1 MVVKKIRR
9 RVRLL
14 DTSNQTSLFSDVER
28 EAGVTAVVA
37 EPRPAPRV
45 KFESP
50 DPRAI
55 FINQVRLDEHL
66 QTAEL
71 TAPLRVRTVLESLSF
86 AEFEQAYRPG
96 GRPPYAPRAMVGVML
111 YGILQGL
118 SSLRDLERCARS
130 DVGCWWLSGGI
141 MPDHSVLGRFVR
153 QHEDLLTAGF
163 FEQLT
168 RQVLKA
174 TGSGTATVAGDGTVI
189 EAMSSRFRLVREE
202 ALNAALA
209 EAREE
214 AEAHPDQ
221 VQATARLAQL
231 EQARTQL
238 QERQAK
244 QAAKGKD
251 PAKTQIH
258 PQEPDA
264 VVQPQKNSKDF
275 RVSYKPSVLANEMR
289 VIVACEVHPSSETEP
304 VARLLD
310 RAKALGQV
318 DTALFD
324 SGYFSEGVIRTT
336 GERAIELLCPEGQSL
351 GDDWNKQSDKQFP
364 KSRFEYVA
372 EEDAYRCPNQQILTP
387 CGQYRGSATAPGYTE
402 YGTAACADCPLKPQC
417 TRSET
422 GRKLKRYAIDAAK
435 DALRA
440 KLRQD
445 EHRERYRRRQ
455 GMVEPVF
462 SHLRGR
468 QGLRRFRRRGLAGVR
483 VEFALHAMA
492 YNLSRAL
499 AWAAWRAFFSG
510 VWAGLG
516 KFRFCFEWFG
526 RTFRAASSP
535 PVSPAQVLGTAT
547 Y

>member
-1 MVVKKIRR
+1 MVAKKIRR
-9 RVRLL
+9 RVRVL
-14 DTSNQTSLFSDVER
+14 DTSNQTALFSDIER
-28 EAGVTAVVA
+28 EAGVTAAATAVLS
-37 EPRPAPRV
+37 APRV

-50 DPRAI
+50 DPRLI

-66 QTAEL
+66 QAVGL
-71 TAPLRVRTVLESLSF
+71 KAPLRIRGLLEQLSW

-96 GRPPYAPRAMVGVML
+96 GRPPYAPRAMVGVIL
-111 YGILQGL
+111 YGIMQGL

-130 DVGCWWLSGGI
+130 EVGCWWWSGGI

-153 QHEDLLTAGF
+153 QHEDRLTAGL

-202 ALNAALA
+202 ALQAALA
-209 EAREE
+209 EARE
-214 AEAHPDQ
+214 AAAAHPDQ
-221 VQATARLAQL
+221 VPATAQVAQL
-231 EQARTQL
+231 EQAQKQL

-251 PAKTQIH
+251 PAKTQMH
-258 PQEPDA
+258 PLEPDA
-264 VVQPQKNSKDF
+264 VVQPQKHSKDF
-275 RVSYKPSVLANEMR
+275 RAAYKPSVLANERR
-289 VIVACEVHPSSETEP
+289 VILACEVHPSSETEP
-304 VARLLD
+304 VAGLLD
-310 RAKALGQV
+310 RANALGQV

-324 SGYFSEGVIRTT
+324 AGYFSAGVIRTT

-351 GDDWNKQSDKQFP
+351 GDDWNKQSDQQFP
-364 KSRFEYVA
+364 KSRFEYLA
-372 EEDAYRCPNQQILTP
+372 EEDAYRCPYRQRLTP
-387 CGQYRGSATAPGYTE
+387 CGQYRGSATAPGYTA
-402 YGTAACADCPLKPQC
+402 YGTAACADCPLQPQC

-422 GRKLKRYAIDAAK
+422 GRKIKRYAIDAAK
-435 DALRA
+435 DTLRA
-440 KLRQD
+440 KLGQE
-445 EHRERYRRRQ
+445 EHRQRYRHRQ
-455 GMVEPVF
+455 AMVEPVF

-499 AWAAWRAFFSG
+499 AWAAWRALCN
-510 VWAGLG
+510 GLWVG
-516 KFRFCFEWFG
+516 LRKFRSRFEWLG
-526 RTFRAASSP
+526 RTFGVPSSP
-535 PVSPAQVLGTAT
+535 PLAPAQVLRTAT

>member
-9 RVRLL
+9 GVRVL
-14 DTSNQTSLFSDVER
+14 DTSNQTTLFSDMER
-28 EAGVTAVVA
+28 EEGVTAGVA
-37 EPRPAPRV
+37 EPLSTPLV

-66 QTAEL
+66 KAMGL
-71 TAPLRVRTVLESLSF
+71 KAPLRVRPLLEQLSF
-86 AEFEQAYRPG
+86 AEFEQSYRPG
-96 GRPPYAPRAMVGVML
+96 GRPPYAPRAMVGLIL
-111 YGILQGL
+111 YGIMQGL

-130 DVGCWWLSGGI
+130 DVSCWWLSGGI
-141 MPDHSVLGRFVR
+141 MPDHSVIGRFVR
-153 QHEDLLTAGF
+153 QHEELLTAGF

-168 RQVLKA
+168 RQVLQA
-174 TGSGTATVAGDGTVI
+174 TGSGTAMVAGDGTVI

-202 ALNAALA
+202 ALKAALA
-209 EAREE
+209 EARQA
-214 AEAHPDQ
+214 AEAHPEQ
-221 VQATARLAQL
+221 RQTTERLAQL

-238 QERQAK
+238 QARQAK

-258 PQEPDA
+258 PLEPEA

-275 RVSYKPSVLANEMR
+275 RASYKPSVLANEVR
-289 VIVACEVHPSSETEP
+289 VIVACAVHPSSETEP
-304 VARLLD
+304 VAGLLD

-324 SGYFSEGVIRTT
+324 AGYFSEGVMGAT
-336 GERAIELLCPEGQSL
+336 GDRAIELLCPEGQSR

-364 KSRFEYVA
+364 KSRFEYLA
-372 EEDAYRCPNQQILTP
+372 EDDVYRCPNQQTLTP
-387 CGQYRGSATAPGYTE
+387 CGHYRGSATSPAYTE
-402 YGTAACADCPLKPQC
+402 YGTTACAGCPLKPQC

-422 GRKLKRYAIDAAK
+422 GRKIKRYAIDAAK
-435 DALRA
+435 DALRT
-440 KLRQD
+440 KLGQD
-445 EHRERYRRRQ
+445 EHRARYRRRQ

-468 QGLRRFRRRGLAGVR
+468 QGLWRFRRRGLAGVR

-492 YNLSRAL
+492 YNLSRAMAL
-499 AWAAWRAFFSG
+499 AALWAPWNG
-510 VWAGLG
+510 LWAKLRT
-516 KFRFCFEWFG
+516 FHFCFEWLR
-526 RTFRAASSP
+526 RTFWAAPSP
-535 PVSPAQVLGTAT
+535 PVSPALVLGTAT

>member
-1 MVVKKIRR
+1 MVAMKIRR
-9 RVRLL
+9 RVRVL
-14 DTSNQTSLFSDVER
+14 DTSNQISLFSDMER
-28 EAGVTAVVA
+28 EAGVTAAAAAV
-37 EPRPAPRV
+37 RSAPRV

-50 DPRAI
+50 DPRSI
-55 FINQVRLDEHL
+55 FINQVRLGEHL
-66 QTAEL
+66 QAVGL
-71 TAPLRVRTVLESLSF
+71 KAPLRIRPLLEQLSL
-86 AEFEQAYRPG
+86 AEFAQAYRPG
-96 GRPPYAPRAMVGVML
+96 GRPPYAPRAMVGVIL
-111 YGILQGL
+111 YGIMQGL

-141 MPDHSVLGRFVR
+141 MPDHSVIGRFVR

-202 ALNAALA
+202 ALKAALA

-221 VQATARLAQL
+221 VQATARVAQL
-231 EQARTQL
+231 EQAQTQL

-244 QAAKGKD
+244 QTAKGKD

-258 PQEPDA
+258 PLEPDA

-275 RVSYKPSVLANEMR
+275 RLSYKPSVLANEVR

-304 VARLLD
+304 VAGLL
-310 RAKALGQV
+310 ALANALGQV

-336 GERAIELLCPEGQSL
+336 GDRAIELLCPEGQSL

-364 KSRFEYVA
+364 KSRFEYLA
-372 EEDAYRCPNQQILTP
+372 EEDAYRCPNQQRLTP
-387 CGQYRGSATAPGYTE
+387 CGQYRGSATALGYTE
-402 YGTAACADCPLKPQC
+402 YGTAACADCPLKSQC

-422 GRKLKRYAIDAAK
+422 GRKIKRYAIDAAK

-440 KLRQD
+440 KLGQD
-445 EHRERYRRRQ
+445 EHRQRYRRRQ
-455 GMVEPVF
+455 AMVEPVF

-499 AWAAWRAFFSG
+499 ALAAWWAF
-510 VWAGLG
+510 WNGLWVG
-516 KFRFCFEWFG
+516 LRKFRSRFEWLG
-526 RTFRAASSP
+526 RTFGVPSSP
-535 PVSPAQVLGTAT
+535 PVAPAQVLGTAT